1 MSLEDWGNIS
11 EVIGAFAVIVSL
23 LYLAWQIRQNTEAV
37 RASAVDSSISHSMGV
52 RQSIFESQELT
63 RIYHEGSQDP
73 SSLAEQD
80 LLRFRLLCHNMLLS
94 HWNIFAQ
101 SKFAGLTT
109 ETWSSQRPVVRR
121 MLSSEGGRWF
131 WANYRQ
137 EFEPSFQLEVD
148 QIIGES
154 PIA

>member
-1 MSLEDWGNIS
+1 MSLEDWGNIG
-11 EVIGAFAVIVSL
+11 EVIGAIAVVVSL

-52 RQSIFESQELT
+52 RQSVSESPELT

-73 SSLAEQD
+73 HSLSEQE
-80 LLRFRLLCHNMLLS
+80 LFRYRLLCHNMLLS

-101 SKFAGLTT
+101 SRFAGLTT
-109 ETWSSQRPVVRR
+109 ETWSSQRPVVKR

-131 WANYRQ
+131 WENYRA
-137 EFEPSFQLEVD
+137 EFEPIFQEEVD
-148 QIIGES
+148 LILGES
-154 PIA
+154 PAV